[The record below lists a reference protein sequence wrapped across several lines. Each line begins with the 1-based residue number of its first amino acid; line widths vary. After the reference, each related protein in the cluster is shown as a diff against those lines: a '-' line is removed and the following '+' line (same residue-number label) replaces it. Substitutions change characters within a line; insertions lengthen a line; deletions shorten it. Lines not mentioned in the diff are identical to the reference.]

1 MFDRKSDIIRFLTV
15 VEIGN
20 ALVAARE
27 LGLTRQAMS
36 YTLGVLKRRAGG
48 ALFER
53 RPEGLRL
60 TALGAEAATL
70 AQRLLLTHEDGG
82 ERLHALRKRAARRSK
97 FTLRLPPDLEARLEA
112 RLASLPD
119 RVSKNQWLV
128 AAAREK
134 LDREA

>member
-1 MFDRKSDIIRFLTV
+1 MFDRKSDIIRFLAV

-20 ALVAARE
+20 ALVAARQ

-60 TALGAEAATL
+60 TPLGVEAEAL
-70 AQRLLLTHEDGG
+70 ARCLLRAHEDGE
-82 ERLHALRKRAARRSK
+82 ERLHALRKRAARRCK
-97 FTLRLPPDLEARLEA
+97 FTLRLPPDLEHRLHSHLAARLE
-112 RLASLPD
+112 RL
-119 RVSKNQWLV
+119 SKNQWLV

-134 LDREA
+134 LDKEA

>member
-48 ALFER
+48 TLFES
-53 RPEGLRL
+53 RPAGLCL
-60 TALGAEAATL
+60 TPLGVEAEAL
-70 AQRLLLTHEDGG
+70 ARRLLLAHEDGG